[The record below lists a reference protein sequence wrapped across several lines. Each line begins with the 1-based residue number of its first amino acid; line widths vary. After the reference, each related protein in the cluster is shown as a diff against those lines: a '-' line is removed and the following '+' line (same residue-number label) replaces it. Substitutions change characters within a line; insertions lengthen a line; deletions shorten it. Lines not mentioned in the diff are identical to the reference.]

1 MHEVIL
7 RVFFK
12 KQQFQKKLS
21 QILHSDNF
29 LLFLLFVTFLGLFI
43 TVGFEV
49 TTTRMRNFITMRSAM
64 RLKAF
69 SGLQVSL
76 PKRSFTKIMTEKHLK
91 RGASVQ
97 LLHPGGLPNLTN
109 EDLVFAESFS
119 TFSVRNAKKL
129 DNIQETL
136 DATGGATTNNAILDS
151 VLETVKNILDLKIR
165 ATSTLT
171 LERLVKKF
179 TEDFENL
186 SPEDKAKLFIHLA
199 TVHFI
204 NEDNL
209 R

>member
-1 MHEVIL
+1 
-7 RVFFK
+7 
-12 KQQFQKKLS
+12 
-21 QILHSDNF
+21 
-29 LLFLLFVTFLGLFI
+29 
-43 TVGFEV
+43 
-49 TTTRMRNFITMRSAM
+49 MRSAM

-97 LLHPGGLPNLTN
+97 LLHPSGLPNLTN

-129 DNIQETL
+129 DNIHETL
-136 DATGGATTNNAILDS
+136 DATGGATTNNAI
-151 VLETVKNILDLKIR
+151 LETVKNILDLKIR

>member
-12 KQQFQKKLS
+12 KQQFRKKLS

-49 TTTRMRNFITMRSAM
+49 TTTRMRNFIIMRSAM

-76 PKRSFTKIMTEKHLK
+76 PKRSFTKMMTEKHLK

-136 DATGGATTNNAILDS
+136 DATGGATTNNAIL
-151 VLETVKNILDLKIR
+151 ETVKNILDLKIR

>member
-1 MHEVIL
+1 
-7 RVFFK
+7 
-12 KQQFQKKLS
+12 
-21 QILHSDNF
+21 
-29 LLFLLFVTFLGLFI
+29 
-43 TVGFEV
+43 
-49 TTTRMRNFITMRSAM
+49 M

-69 SGLQVSL
+69 SGLQASL
-76 PKRSFTKIMTEKHLK
+76 PRRSFTKIIMTEKQLK

-97 LLHPGGLPNLTN
+97 LLHPGLPSLTN

-119 TFSVRNAKKL
+119 TFSVRPAKKL
-129 DNIQETL
+129 DNIQES
-136 DATGGATTNNAILDS
+136 DATAGGRGGATTAAIFES

-186 SPEDKAKLFIHLA
+186 SPEDRAKLFIHLA

>member
-1 MHEVIL
+1 MKLFFESFLKSNNFEKNCL
-7 RVFFK
+7 RFCI
-12 KQQFQKKLS
+12 
-21 QILHSDNF
+21 QIIF

-49 TTTRMRNFITMRSAM
+49 TTTRMRNFIIMRSAM

-97 LLHPGGLPNLTN
+97 LLHPSGLPNLTN